1 MCITWKKKLQLET
14 SSARKTKRN
23 RRNNT
28 GMYIEEISMKFD
40 TANCEVNNCNV
51 VYIIRCS

>member
-51 VYIIRCS
+51 VYIIRYS